1 LSAPSVLESLAGLR
15 RQALDE
21 ARAAS
26 TADAIASLRV
36 RVLGRK
42 GDLTAILRGL
52 KDLPPEARVAVGQEA
67 NRLKDDLEALL
78 AERQD
83 ALDEAAETAAPGGL
97 DVSLPGRRPWVGHR
111 HVLTSIEDELVD
123 VFHGLGFT
131 VGEGPEVED
140 DFHNFTALNLPP
152 GHPAREAHD
161 TYYVSDSH
169 VLRTHTSPC
178 WVRAMEQSPPPLR
191 MVFPGRVYR
200 AEAIDASHSDQ
211 FHQIDGLYVE
221 TDRAVT
227 LADLKS
233 TLAEAARRIIGAKV
247 KTRFRPSYFPFTEP
261 SAEMDVTCIRC
272 GGGGALAG
280 GERCGVC
287 KGSGWL
293 ELLGAGMVHPAVF
306 EAVGYD
312 PERTSGFAFGL
323 GLDRMAILR
332 HDLPDIRLL
341 LENDLRFL
349 GQFA

>member
-1 LSAPSVLESLAGLR
+1 
-15 RQALDE
+15 
-21 ARAAS
+21 
-26 TADAIASLRV
+26 
-36 RVLGRK
+36 
-42 GDLTAILRGL
+42 
-52 KDLPPEARVAVGQEA
+52 
-67 NRLKDDLEALL
+67 
-78 AERQD
+78 
-83 ALDEAAETAAPGGL
+83 GL
-97 DVSLPGRRPWVGHR
+97 DVTLPGRRPWVGHR
-111 HVLTSIEDELVD
+111 HVLSSIEDELVE

-161 TYYVSDSH
+161 TYYVSDTH

-178 WVRAMEQSPPPLR
+178 WVRAMEQGPPPLR

-211 FHQIDGLYVE
+211 FHQMDGLYVE
-221 TDRAVT
+221 SDRPVT

-233 TLAEAARRIIGAKV
+233 TLAEAARRIIGPRV

-272 GGGGALAG
+272 GGTGALAV

-312 PERTSGFAFGL
+312 PERVSGFAFGL

-341 LENDLRFL
+341 LENDRRFL
-349 GQFA
+349 DQFA

>member
-1 LSAPSVLESLAGLR
+1 MSSDSVLESLADLR
-15 RQALDE
+15 RSALDE
-21 ARAAS
+21 ARAATTPDAL
-26 TADAIASLRV
+26 TAVRV

-42 GDLTAILRGL
+42 GDLTAVLRTL
-52 KDLPPEARVAVGQEA
+52 KDLPPDARADVGQEA
-67 NRLKDDLEALL
+67 NRLKDELEALL
-78 AERQD
+78 AERQ
-83 ALDEAAETAAPGGL
+83 ALLEDEAEQTGTGL
-97 DVSLPGRRPWVGHR
+97 DVTLPGRRPWVGRR
-111 HVLTSIEDELVD
+111 HVLSAIEDELVE

-161 TYYVSDSH
+161 TYYVSANH

-178 WVRAMEQSPPPLR
+178 WVRAMEQGPPPLR

-211 FHQIDGLYVE
+211 FHHMDGLYVE
-221 TDRAVT
+221 MDRPVT

-233 TLAEAARRIIGAKV
+233 TLAESARRIIGARV

-272 GGGGALAG
+272 GGGGTLAG
-280 GERCGVC
+280 GERCAVC

-312 PERTSGFAFGL
+312 PERVSGFAFGL
-323 GLDRMAILR
+323 GIDRMAILR

-341 LENDLRFL
+341 LENDRRFL
-349 GQFA
+349 EQFT

>member
-1 LSAPSVLESLAGLR
+1 MNAAELLESLAALR
-15 RQALDE
+15 SSALDD
-21 ARAAS
+21 ARAA
-26 TADAIASLRV
+26 TTPEALNAVRV

-42 GDLTAILRGL
+42 GDLTSVLRGL
-52 KDLPPEARVAVGQEA
+52 KDLAPEERTQVGQQA
-67 NRLKDDLEALL
+67 NLLKDDLEALL
-78 AERQD
+78 ARRQG
-83 ALDEAAETAAPGGL
+83 ALEDEAEQGARGI
-97 DVSLPGRRPWVGHR
+97 DVSLPGRRPWIGGR
-111 HVLTSIEDELVD
+111 HVLTALETELVD

-131 VGEGPEVED
+131 AGEGPEVED

-161 TYYVSDSH
+161 TYYVSPTT

-178 WVRAMEQSPPPLR
+178 WVRAMEQAKPPLR

-221 TDRAVT
+221 ADRPVT

-233 TLAEAARRIIGAKV
+233 TLVEAARRIIGAKV

-272 GGGGALAG
+272 GGSGALAG
-280 GERCGVC
+280 GDRCGVC

-312 PERTSGFAFGL
+312 PERVSGFAFGM

-341 LENDLRFL
+341 LENDVRFL
-349 GQFA
+349 EQFS

>member
-21 ARAAS
+21 ARAAA
-26 TADAIASLRV
+26 TPDALNDLRV

-42 GDLTAILRGL
+42 GDLTGVLRGL
-52 KDLPPEARVAVGQEA
+52 KDLPPEARVEVGQEA
-67 NRLKDDLEALL
+67 NRLKADLEALL
-78 AERQD
+78 AERQA
-83 ALDEAAETAAPGGL
+83 ALEDEAERNAAGL
-97 DVSLPGRRPWVGHR
+97 DVSLPGRRPWTGRR

-161 TYYVSDSH
+161 TYYVSDNL

-178 WVRAMEQSPPPLR
+178 WVRAMEQAPPPLR

-221 TDRAVT
+221 TDRPVT

>member
-1 LSAPSVLESLAGLR
+1 MNSNEVLESLAGLR
-15 RQALDE
+15 RQALE
-21 ARAAS
+21 EVRAAN
-26 TADAIASLRV
+26 TPEALNDLRV

-42 GDLTAILRGL
+42 GDLTGVLRAL
-52 KDLPPEARVAVGQEA
+52 KDLPADARVEVGQEA
-67 NRLKDDLEALL
+67 NRLKEEFEALVAQRRTL
-78 AERQD
+78 LE
-83 ALDEAAETAAPGGL
+83 DEAEQGAKGL
-97 DVSLPGRRPWVGHR
+97 DVTLPGRRPWVGHR
-111 HVLTSIEDELVD
+111 HVLTAIEDELVD

-161 TYYVSDSH
+161 TYYVSDTH

-178 WVRAMEQSPPPLR
+178 WVRAMEQAPPPLR

-221 TDRAVT
+221 SDRPVT

-233 TLAEAARRIIGAKV
+233 TLAEAARRIIGPKV

-272 GGGGALAG
+272 GGGGALPG
-280 GERCGVC
+280 GDRCGVC

-293 ELLGAGMVHPAVF
+293 ELLGSGMVHPAVF

-332 HDLPDIRLL
+332 YDLPDIRLL

-349 GQFA
+349 EQFS

>member
-1 LSAPSVLESLAGLR
+1 MNADSVLESLAGLR
-15 RQALDE
+15 RKALDE
-21 ARAAS
+21 ARAA
-26 TADAIASLRV
+26 ASPLALNDLRV

-42 GDLTAILRGL
+42 GDLTGVLRAL
-52 KDLPPEARVAVGQEA
+52 KDLPPEARVEVGQRA
-67 NRLKDDLEALL
+67 NALKDELESLL
-78 AERQD
+78 AERQVALED
-83 ALDEAAETAAPGGL
+83 AAEHDATALDVT
-97 DVSLPGRRPWVGHR
+97 LPGRRPWVGHR
-111 HVLTSIEDELVD
+111 HVLSSIEDELVD

-161 TYYVSDSH
+161 TYYVSATH

-178 WVRAMEQSPPPLR
+178 WVRAMEQAPPPLR

-233 TLAEAARRIIGAKV
+233 TLAEAARRIIGANV
-247 KTRFRPSYFPFTEP
+247 RTRFRPSYFPFTEP

-272 GGGGALAG
+272 GGSGGLAG

-312 PERTSGFAFGL
+312 PERVSGFAFGL

-349 GQFA
+349 EQFA